1 MRVQLAVWT
10 DDTIAVEVVV
20 ARVVIVVIT
29 TIGIFYLANL
39 LVAHLLRVD
48 AHRLHD
54 VAVQA
59 LVNEVPV
66 ETALVDRV
74 LANQVPVFLEV
85 TTRVAHGVVVLTLD
99 EWHLAVRV
107 LAVVLTVLH
116 RVVHRAEDVGALAL
130 TCLLILYRTAC
141 VLTLHPLVGV
151 EEVVAHHR
159 LVAQAPGHDARMI
172 VEVGYVVLVALQY
185 LLGKHR
191 FLGSGIVVVAESVA
205 LLVGFCHDVETILI
219 TEVVPARVVWIVT
232 STYGVDVQSLHHLDV
247 LYHAL
252 HAHYISSVRIHLVT
266 VGALDEHRLSI
277 DEELLVLDF
286 YLAETYLHRDSA
298 DASHALALCCR
309 EADDGVECVEV
320 RCLSCPLLR
329 VGYLED
335 AVSLAICRLDDFL
348 DDNLASHVVV
358 QLIYHYWVALHGSL
372 DVEHTVLVV
381 VHEVG
386 CHTDVF
392 YLCLGIT
399 GIEVVLT
406 SHAAESPEVLVLTP
420 RTIAPAEGLE
430 GDEVLTFLHIRGDV
444 ELSSYLAVLGIAH
457 ELAVHIEIDV
467 GGDATEVCDHLFAVP
482 ILRDVDDAAV
492 GAYVVVLGRYGWRL
506 LVEVTTPCEAGVDIL
521 WLSEAE
527 HLPVAWHLDV
537 APLGVIEV
545 SLVEVGRTLVGVLHP
560 VEFPGAVE

>member
-1 MRVQLAVWT
+1 M
-10 DDTIAVEVVV
+10 
-20 ARVVIVVIT
+20 
-29 TIGIFYLANL
+29 N
-39 LVAHLLRVD
+39 
-48 AHRLHD
+48 
-54 VAVQA
+54 
-59 LVNEVPV
+59 
-66 ETALVDRV
+66 
-74 LANQVPVFLEV
+74 
-85 TTRVAHGVVVLTLD
+85 
-99 EWHLAVRV
+99 
-107 LAVVLTVLH
+107 
-116 RVVHRAEDVGALAL
+116 
-130 TCLLILYRTAC
+130 
-141 VLTLHPLVGV
+141 
-151 EEVVAHHR
+151 
-159 LVAQAPGHDARMI
+159 
-172 VEVGYVVLVALQY
+172 
-185 LLGKHR
+185 
-191 FLGSGIVVVAESVA
+191 
-205 LLVGFCHDVETILI
+205 
-219 TEVVPARVVWIVT
+219 
-232 STYGVDVQSLHHLDV
+232 V

-252 HAHYISSVRIHLVT
+252 YAHYITSVRIHLVT
-266 VGALDEHRLSI
+266 VGTLDEYRLSI

-329 VGYLED
+329 VGYLEG

-420 RTIAPAEGLE
+420 RTIAPTEGLE

-444 ELSSYLAVLGIAH
+444 ELGSYLAVLGIAH
-457 ELAVHIEIDV
+457 ELAVYIEVDV

-506 LVEVTTPCEAGVDIL
+506 LVEVTTPCEAVVDIL

-560 VEFPGAVE
+560 VEFPGAVERKEVFALCLVALALSRNLA